1 LPPRLE
7 LSGDVN
13 HQSQV
18 TIDGNC
24 AFTFLD
30 AMALPFVVTAT
41 SGASDSLIDRLADG
55 KLRPASVA
63 GLQVAYL
70 PIVFPSSH
78 ASNLLDLKN
87 GDLLCAYYSGRWERK
102 SDAVTGTHENWLP
115 LRLLDRKYPE
125 LALAFNAV
133 RCEVC
138 VINGKNCGKGLS
150 QRAAAV

>member
-1 LPPRLE
+1 MPPRLE

-30 AMALPFVVTAT
+30 AMALLFVVTAT
-41 SGASDSLIDRLADG
+41 SSASDSLIDRLADG

-102 SDAVTGTHENWLP
+102 SDVAIVISRLQKGSSQWTKPEIVGGTEYKRRWW
-115 LRLLDRKYPE
+115 
-125 LALAFNAV
+125 
-133 RCEVC
+133 
-138 VINGKNCGKGLS
+138 
-150 QRAAAV
+150 

>member
-41 SGASDSLIDRLADG
+41 SSASDSLIDRLADG

-102 SDAVTGTHENWLP
+102 SDVAIVISRLQKGSSQWTKPEIVGGTEYKRRWW
-115 LRLLDRKYPE
+115 
-125 LALAFNAV
+125 
-133 RCEVC
+133 
-138 VINGKNCGKGLS
+138 
-150 QRAAAV
+150 